1 MDQGDELSFDDED
14 ERAGR
19 FCDGSS
25 YFIALALIW
34 RGREMEA
41 AVLFQAR
48 LANLRRTC
56 AFRFD
61 HP

>member
-48 LANLRRTC
+48 ARQSSPHMCVSL
-56 AFRFD
+56 
-61 HP
+61 

>member
-34 RGREMEA
+34 RAGRWGRRSSFK
-41 AVLFQAR
+41 LG

-61 HP
+61 H